1 MNLGYPDPK
10 PVFVYFHF
18 RSPYCYLASKNLW
31 PIVDD
36 FHTTLVWRPLGG
48 WDGRSPPD
56 RAKVKVPLARQD
68 LARQCRRMGIPCVP
82 PPITTDATLAGVGSL
97 LAEARGVLRAYI
109 VEMCRA
115 EWAAG
120 LDIGQPAVLNA
131 VAAEVGLEVE
141 EFAAFCEDPANH
153 RRLADH
159 WVEAQDKGVIGV
171 PSVVIDDQVFWGND
185 RIDFVLEHLN
195 ELRLARK

>member
-1 MNLGYPDPK
+1 MNLGYPEPQQ
-10 PVFVYFHF
+10 VFAYFHF

-36 FHTTLVWRPLGG
+36 YHTELVWRPLGG

-68 LARQCRRMGIPCVP
+68 LARHCRRMGIPCVP
-82 PPITTDATLAGVGSL
+82 PPISTDATVAGVGSL
-97 LAEARGVLRAYI
+97 LAEQRGLLRPYI
-109 VEMCRA
+109 IEMYRA

-120 LDIGQPAVLNA
+120 LDIGLPAVLNA
-131 VAAEVGLEVE
+131 VAASVGLDVAEYE
-141 EFAAFCEDPANH
+141 HFCNDPANLA
-153 RRLADH
+153 RLAEN
-159 WVEAQDKGVIGV
+159 WEEAQAKGVVGV
-171 PSVVIDDQVFWGND
+171 PSFVIDDQVFWGND

-195 ELRLARK
+195 DLRLARR